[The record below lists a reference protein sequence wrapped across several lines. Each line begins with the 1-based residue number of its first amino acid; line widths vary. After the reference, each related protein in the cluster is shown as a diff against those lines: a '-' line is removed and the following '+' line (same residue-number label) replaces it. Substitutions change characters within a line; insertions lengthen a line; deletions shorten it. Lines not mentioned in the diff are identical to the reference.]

1 MIRVGFKMRAYN
13 PKVTGGDKF
22 LVFSVMNQRKD
33 KSQSDFV
40 TIMTNNSNEFHGLE
54 HKEEVKLLE
63 ITGFDTSEYKGKT
76 QLTIYA
82 KVERLSNTITNDI
95 DDEIQ
100 DLQSKTKVKID
111 ESDLPF

>member
-1 MIRVGFKMRAYN
+1 MIRVGFKMRVSQ
-13 PKVTGGDKF
+13 PKVTGGGKF
-22 LVFSVMNQRKD
+22 LVFSVLNRKKD
-33 KSQSDFV
+33 NSQGDWV

-100 DLQSKTKVKID
+100 DLQSKTKVVID
-111 ESDLPF
+111 NQDLPF